1 MTIEAVGAT
10 SISVSDLDQAID
22 FYTRLLGF
30 EEYRERLH
38 IRGPAIEKIFGIP
51 TAEGD
56 VAFVRLGGFDL
67 ELFAFEAPDGFK
79 KNPLRF
85 TDTGGFSM
93 SLRSGSFDDEY
104 RRLKREGVSFK
115 SEPVEYEG
123 RIKVAV
129 MCDPDGNCMQLTSW
143 PAEEA

>member
-1 MTIEAVGAT
+1 MTIQAVGAT
-10 SISVSDLDQAID
+10 SISVSNLERAVD
-22 FYTRLLGF
+22 FYTRLVGF
-30 EEYRERLH
+30 AEYRDRLH
-38 IRGPAIEKIFGIP
+38 IAGPAIETIFGIP

-56 VAFVRLGGFDL
+56 VAFVRLGDFNL

-79 KNPLRF
+79 RNPLRF

-93 SLRSGSFDDEY
+93 SLRSDSFDDEY
-104 RRLKREGVSFK
+104 RRLKAAGVNFK

-123 RIKVAV
+123 RIKVVV

-143 PAEEA
+143 PTEGT